1 MTKLQFCDKKYTE
14 GTALTVLDSEEVGRR
29 LGFKYGSSPFLVG
42 IEIRNKD
49 GYSKIR

>member
-1 MTKLQFCDKKYTE
+1 MAFSKNQATFLDIGSPKVVNLFKIDVAI
-14 GTALTVLDSEEVGRR
+14 TAYL
-29 LGFKYGSSPFLVG
+29 GSSPFLVG

>member
-1 MTKLQFCDKKYTE
+1 MNSKLFMCKKIEKIRLKLLKIDKN
-14 GTALTVLDSEEVGRR
+14 
-29 LGFKYGSSPFLVG
+29 GSSPFLVG

>member
-1 MTKLQFCDKKYTE
+1 MNSKLFMCKKI
-14 GTALTVLDSEEVGRR
+14 
-29 LGFKYGSSPFLVG
+29 GSSPFLVG